1 MVSGTVSKVELHFG
15 AATDV
20 GRVRHHNED
29 SHLAEPPVFVVAD
42 GMGGH
47 QGGEVASGIVVE
59 EFAKLAATGFDRSK
73 GAEVVSAT
81 LQAAQGRIEE
91 YGAGRRRPG
100 RPWYAGTTVV
110 AALLVED
117 AGTDK
122 WLLVNLGDSRIYR
135 LVEGRL
141 DQISVDHS
149 VVQEL
154 MDAGMLTR
162 SDAARHPE
170 RHVITKAVGGPTL
183 PEPDFFLLPLSAAE
197 RLVLVSDG
205 VSGLLDDPEIAE
217 ILTAA
222 PDPRDAADR
231 LVRAAVEAGGTDNA
245 TAVVVDVVGLAR
257 DAASFDTTQQ
267 QQTLEKKLGA
277 LP

>member
-1 MVSGTVSKVELHFG
+1 MSKVELHFG

-20 GRVRHHNED
+20 GRVRSHNED
-29 SHLAEPPVFVVAD
+29 AHLAEPPVFVVAD

-59 EFAKLAATGFDRSK
+59 EFARLAAAGFDRNH
-73 GAEVVSAT
+73 GPDVVSST
-81 LQAAQGRIEE
+81 LRAAQERIEA
-91 YGAGRRRPG
+91 YGAAHQRPG

-135 LVEGRL
+135 LVDGAL

-154 MDAGMLTR
+154 MDAGMLSR

-170 RHVITKAVGGPTL
+170 RHVITKAVGGPAL

-205 VSGLLDDPEIAE
+205 VSGLLEDAQIAE
-217 ILTAA
+217 ILGSA

-245 TAVVVDVVGLAR
+245 TAVVVDVVGLAK
-257 DAASFDTTQQ
+257 DTTSFDTTRQ